1 MDHVSVQ
8 PSGSIG
14 RNFIPPEYLPSGKD
28 EYYLRNSQLTR
39 SPDQW
44 RNLQTEEVERLVKN
58 GNTSDNWGKVLVTK
72 EFEPGLIRNTDFFG
86 LVRIGR
92 LRDVILEHHERQIPA
107 GICNSTIVACDI
119 GDDVAIDNVSCLAHY
134 IKGANKLKNL
144 TINSSAQ
151 EQTQIGEGVELAG
164 IARMSN
170 PASRLRWMS
179 HPVKQPIKSA
189 SRFCRSGL
197 ALL

>member
-1 MDHVSVQ
+1 MYSVQ

-44 RNLQTEEVERLVKN
+44 RNLQTEEVEQLVKN
-58 GNTSDNWGKVLVTK
+58 GNTSDNWDRILVTE

-92 LRDVILEHHERQIPA
+92 LRDVILEHHDTA
-107 GICNSTIVACDI
+107 NSR
-119 GDDVAIDNVSCLAHY
+119 G
-134 IKGANKLKNL
+134 NL
-144 TINSSAQ
+144 Q
-151 EQTQIGEGVELAG
+151 QYDC
-164 IARMSN
+164 
-170 PASRLRWMS
+170 RLRY
-179 HPVKQPIKSA
+179 
-189 SRFCRSGL
+189 RR
-197 ALL
+197 